1 MSAADVPLRVEFEKL
16 LATVRALGMSNT
28 GLTARVEFLESL
40 LSVKFY
46 DVYTDVQAAV
56 MVARMLFVGTDRN
69 GNGAVF
75 VYDAAYTV
83 VSEGADG
90 VTDLA
95 GKTFKR
101 FQNE

>member
-16 LATVRALGMSNT
+16 VATVRALGTSNT

-46 DVYTDVQAAV
+46 AVYTDVQAAV
-56 MVARMLFVGTDRN
+56 MPSQMIFVGEDRN
-69 GNGAVF
+69 GNNAIF
-75 VYDAAYTV
+75 HYASSYTV
-83 VSEGADG
+83 IVQGADG